1 MCVGWGGGGRG
12 GGRVAT
18 DFKERKESVWSRF
31 QFASLKT
38 ANFERVHNNICHRT
52 YSCGGLLPV
61 GIDNDEFDNG
71 RRLAKSARAH

>member
-1 MCVGWGGGGRG
+1 M
-12 GGRVAT
+12 AT
-18 DFKERKESVWSRF
+18 DFSVWSRF

-71 RRLAKSARAH
+71 RRLAKSARAHCEIGRVVEPDYK

>member
-1 MCVGWGGGGRG
+1 M
-12 GGRVAT
+12 AT
-18 DFKERKESVWSRF
+18 DFSVWSRF

-71 RRLAKSARAH
+71 RRLAKSARAR